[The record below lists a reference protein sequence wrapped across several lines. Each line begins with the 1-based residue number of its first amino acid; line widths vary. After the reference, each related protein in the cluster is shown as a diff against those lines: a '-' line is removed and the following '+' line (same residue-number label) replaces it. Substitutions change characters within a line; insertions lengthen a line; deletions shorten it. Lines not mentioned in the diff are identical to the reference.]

1 MVKADLVNDLANLVG
16 TKKKADEAVSRVFE
30 LITDALKRG
39 ESVKLVGFG
48 TFKVVNVKARKGRN
62 PSTGESITI
71 EAKRVPRFAPG
82 TPLKE
87 AVNGK

>member
-16 TKKKADEAVSRVFE
+16 TKKKADEVVSRVFE